1 MIALVVTSFG
11 ENPIV
16 LITNQQLSLYDA
28 NQCYKIL
35 DNYLTRWK
43 CDETYRYV
51 KQAYNLEDVRVRK
64 IVAIKNTVALVMAV
78 AYFAMI
84 YMGTSLKL
92 KMMKEKI
99 VVLAKR
105 FFAVPVFFC
114 YSMVDGIYNLLKSY
128 NNLINKKIKT

>member
-1 MIALVVTSFG
+1 M
-11 ENPIV
+11 V

-64 IVAIKNTVALVMAV
+64 IIAIKNTVALVMAV

-92 KMMKEKI
+92 KIMKEKI
-99 VVLAKR
+99 FVLAKR
-105 FFAVPVFFC
+105 FFAIPVFSC
-114 YSMVDGIYNLLKSY
+114 YSMADGIYNLLKSY
-128 NNLINKKIKT
+128 NSPINKKSKPPDEFQLFFNFD